1 MERPG
6 ARTRSGR
13 YSPTMQRYQKIGFVL
28 GPFLAL
34 LILLGPQP
42 ETVPVAAWRTA
53 AVAVLMA
60 TWWSTEAIPVPATSL
75 LPVVLF
81 PLLEVSTVAAATRP
95 FASPVIFLLLGG
107 FMLALTLERWQLHRR
122 LALMILVR
130 TGDRPDAIVFGFMI
144 AAALLSMWVSNSAT
158 TLMMIPIAL
167 SVISR
172 IMAGRDQQS
181 DFAVLLLLGLA
192 YAASIGGLGTIVG
205 TPPNALAV
213 GYLAEQYDIHIR
225 FVDWMLVGVPVVLV
239 MVPLC
244 WWIMT
249 RWVYPVHLP
258 PNPAAARELA
268 EELEELG
275 PLSVPE
281 RRTATVF
288 GVVAGAWMLQPLLV
302 HLPGLGALNDT
313 TIAIAGAL
321 AMFLVP
327 SGHVEQGVRAG
338 GALLDWP
345 STQKLPWGVM
355 LLFGSGMSLAEQV
368 SASGLALWLGESLAA
383 LTAWPMI
390 GLMFA
395 VVGLV
400 VFLTELT
407 SNTGLT
413 ATILPVLGVI
423 AVVGG
428 VDPTLLAVPAALAAS
443 CAFMLPV
450 ATAPNAIVFGS
461 TYISIPQMVRAGFRL
476 NLMAICVVTLGGYW
490 LVPVVLG

>member
-1 MERPG
+1 M
-6 ARTRSGR
+6 ARH
-13 YSPTMQRYQKIGFVL
+13 RYQQIGLFL
-28 GPFLAL
+28 GPALALAL
-34 LILLGPQP
+34 LLAPPP
-42 ETVPVAAWRTA
+42 ETMAPAAWRTA
-53 AVAVLMA
+53 AVVVLMA

-81 PLLEVSTVAAATRP
+81 PLLEISSLGDATRP

-122 LALMILVR
+122 LALMVLAR
-130 TGDRPDAIVFGFMI
+130 TGDRPDAIVFGFML
-144 AAALLSMWVSNSAT
+144 ATALLSMWVSNSAT

-167 SVISR
+167 SVVSR
-172 IMAGRDQQS
+172 IMAGRDGAHE
-181 DFAVLLLLGLA
+181 FPVMLLLGIA

-213 GYLAEQYDIHIR
+213 GYLAEHYDIHIG
-225 FVDWMLVGVPVVLV
+225 FAQWMLVGVPVVLV

-249 RWVYPVHLP
+249 RWVYSVHLP
-258 PNPAAARELA
+258 PNPAAAGEIAAELA
-268 EELEELG
+268 ELG

-288 GVVAGAWMLQPLLV
+288 GIVAGAWMLQPLLARV
-302 HLPGLGALNDT
+302 PGLEALNDT
-313 TIAIAGAL
+313 TIAIGGAL

-327 SGHVEQGVRAG
+327 SGHAERGIRTG
-338 GALLDWP
+338 GGLLDWP
-345 STQKLPWGVM
+345 STANLPWGVM

-368 SASGLALWLGESLAA
+368 SASGLALWLGESLAV
-383 LTAWPMI
+383 LTAWPVI
-390 GLMFA
+390 GLLLA
-395 VVGLV
+395 VVALV

-428 VDPTLLAVPAALAAS
+428 IEPALLAVPAALAAS

-450 ATAPNAIVFGS
+450 ATPPNAIIFGS
-461 TYISIPQMVRAGFRL
+461 GNVTIPQMVNAGFRL
-476 NLMAICVVTLGGYW
+476 NLLAIAVMTLFGYF
-490 LVPVVLG
+490 LVPVVFG

>member
-1 MERPG
+1 MR
-6 ARTRSGR
+6 
-13 YSPTMQRYQKIGFVL
+13 RYQRIGF
-28 GPFLAL
+28 
-34 LILLGPQP
+34 LLGPLLALAILFAP
-42 ETVPVAAWRTA
+42 HPDTMPPVAWRTA
-53 AVAVLMA
+53 AVVVLMA

-81 PLLEVSTVAAATRP
+81 PMLEISTVAAATRP
-95 FASPVIFLLLGG
+95 YASPVIFLLLGG

-130 TGDRPDAIVFGFMI
+130 TGDRPDAIVFGFML
-144 AAALLSMWVSNSAT
+144 ATALLSMWVSNSAT
-158 TLMMIPIAL
+158 TMMMIPIAL

-172 IMAGRDQQS
+172 IVAGREDQ
-181 DFAVLLLLGLA
+181 DGTFAVLLLLVIA
-192 YAASIGGLGTIVG
+192 YAASIGGLGTIIG

-213 GYLAEQYDIHIR
+213 GYLAEHYDIHIG
-225 FVDWMLVGVPVVLV
+225 FAEWMLVGVPVVIILI
-239 MVPLC
+239 PLC

-249 RWVYPVHLP
+249 RWIYPVNLP
-258 PNPAAARELA
+258 PNPAAGRELA
-268 EELEELG
+268 HELAELG
-275 PLSVPE
+275 ALSIPE
-281 RRTATVF
+281 RRTAFVF
-288 GVVAGAWMLQPLLV
+288 ALVAGAWMLRPLLAYV
-302 HLPGLGALNDT
+302 PGLATLDDT

-327 SGHVEQGVRAG
+327 SGQVEDGVRSR
-338 GALLDWP
+338 GALLDWQ
-345 STQKLPWGVM
+345 STAKLPWGVM

-368 SASGLALWLGESLAA
+368 SASGLALWAGESLAA

-390 GLMFA
+390 ALLLA
-395 VVGLV
+395 VVVLV

-428 VDPTLLAVPAALAAS
+428 IDPALLAVPAALAAS

-461 TYISIPQMVRAGFRL
+461 TFITIPQMVRAGFRL
-476 NLMAICVVTLGGYW
+476 NLVAAAVVTAAGYV
-490 LVPVVLG
+490 LVPMVFG

>member
-1 MERPG
+1 MH
-6 ARTRSGR
+6 
-13 YSPTMQRYQKIGFVL
+13 RYQRIGLFL
-28 GPFLAL
+28 GPLLAL

-42 ETVPVAAWRTA
+42 ETVPTIAWRTL

-81 PLLEVSTVAAATRP
+81 PLLEISTVAAATRP
-95 FASPVIFLLLGG
+95 YASPVIFLLLGG

-130 TGDRPDAIVFGFMI
+130 TGDKPDAIVFGFML

-167 SVISR
+167 SVIGR
-172 IMAGRDQQS
+172 IVEGREQKGE
-181 DFAVLLLLGLA
+181 FAVLLLLSLA

-213 GYLAEQYDIHIR
+213 GYLAEHYDIQIR
-225 FVDWMLVGVPVVLV
+225 FVEWMMVGVPVVLV
-239 MVPLC
+239 MIPLS
-244 WWIMT
+244 WWVMT
-249 RWVYPVHLP
+249 RLAYPVHLP
-258 PNPAAARELA
+258 RNPAAAQELA
-268 EELEELG
+268 EELAELG

-288 GVVAGAWMLQPLLV
+288 AIVAGAWMLQPLISR
-302 HLPGLGALNDT
+302 LPGLEPLNDT

-327 SGHVEQGVRAG
+327 SGRTVDGRRTG
-338 GALLDWP
+338 GALLDWE

-368 SASGLALWLGESLAA
+368 SASGLALWLGELLAA

-390 GLMFA
+390 ALLAA
-395 VVGLV
+395 VVALV

-428 VDPTLLAVPAALAAS
+428 VDPAMLAVPAALAAS

-461 TYISIPQMVRAGFRL
+461 TFITIPHMVQAGFRL
-476 NLMAICVVTLGGYW
+476 NLVAIFAVTLLGYA
-490 LVPVVLG
+490 LVPIVLGGG

>member
-1 MERPG
+1 LKL
-6 ARTRSGR
+6 
-13 YSPTMQRYQKIGFVL
+13 QRYQQVGLFIGPL
-28 GPFLAL
+28 LAL
-34 LILLGPQP
+34 SILLGPQP
-42 ETVPVAAWRTA
+42 ESVPTLAWRTA

-81 PLLEVSTVAAATRP
+81 PLLEISTVAAATRP

-130 TGDRPDAIVFGFMI
+130 TGERPDAIVFGFMLS
-144 AAALLSMWVSNSAT
+144 AALLSMWVSNSAT

-167 SVISR
+167 SVITR
-172 IMAGRDQQS
+172 VMAGRDQ
-181 DFAVLLLLGLA
+181 DNHFPVMLLLAIA
-192 YAASIGGLGTIVG
+192 YAASIGGLGTIIG

-213 GYLAEQYDIHIR
+213 GYLAERHDIQVS
-225 FVDWMLVGVPVVLV
+225 FAQWMQVGVPVVLV

-244 WWIMT
+244 WWVLT

-258 PNPAAARELA
+258 PNPAAAQEIAEELA
-268 EELEELG
+268 ELG
-275 PLSVPE
+275 TLSVPE
-281 RRTATVF
+281 RRTALVF
-288 GVVAGAWMLQPLLV
+288 GIVAGAWMLQPLLSR
-302 HLPGLGALNDT
+302 LPGLGALNDT

-327 SGHVEQGVRAG
+327 SGGTVDGRPAG
-338 GALLDWP
+338 GALLDWE
-345 STQKLPWGVM
+345 STAKLPWGVM

-368 SASGLALWLGESLAA
+368 SASGLALWLGELLAA
-383 LTAWPMI
+383 LTAWPT
-390 GLMFA
+390 L
-395 VVGLV
+395 VVMLGIVALV

-428 VDPTLLAVPAALAAS
+428 IEPALLAVPAALAAS

-461 TYISIPQMVRAGFRL
+461 TQVSIPQMVRAGFRL
-476 NLMAICVVTLGGYW
+476 NLVAIIVVTLFGYW
-490 LVPVVLG
+490 LVPVVFG

>member
-1 MERPG
+1 MH
-6 ARTRSGR
+6 
-13 YSPTMQRYQKIGFVL
+13 RYQQVGLFL
-28 GPFLAL
+28 GPLLAL

-42 ETVPVAAWRTA
+42 ETMPTIAWRTA

-81 PLLEVSTVAAATRP
+81 PLLEISTVAAATRP

-122 LALMILVR
+122 VALMILVR
-130 TGDRPDAIVFGFMI
+130 TGDRPDAIVFGFML
-144 AAALLSMWVSNSAT
+144 ATALLSMWVSNSAT

-167 SVISR
+167 SVIGLVA
-172 IMAGRDQQS
+172 AGRERGGE
-181 DFAVLLLLGLA
+181 FAVMLLLGIA

-213 GYLAEQYDIHIR
+213 GYLAEHYAIEISFAQ
-225 FVDWMLVGVPVVLV
+225 WMQVGVPVVLV
-239 MVPLC
+239 MTPLC
-244 WWIMT
+244 WWVLT
-249 RWVYPVHLP
+249 RWVYRVHLP
-258 PNPAAARELA
+258 PNPAAAREIAAELA
-268 EELEELG
+268 ELG
-275 PLSVPE
+275 PPSVPE
-281 RRTATVF
+281 RRTAIVF
-288 GVVAGAWMLQPLLV
+288 GIVAGAWMLQPLLSRI
-302 HLPGLGALNDT
+302 PGLEALNDT
-313 TIAIAGAL
+313 TIAIAGSL

-327 SGHVEQGVRAG
+327 SGHTREGAPAG
-338 GALLDWP
+338 GALLDWE
-345 STQKLPWGVM
+345 STAKLPWGVM

-368 SASGLALWLGESLAA
+368 SASGLALWLGESLGA

-390 GLMFA
+390 ALLLA
-395 VVGLV
+395 VVALV

-428 VDPTLLAVPAALAAS
+428 IEPALLAVPAALAAS

-461 TYISIPQMVRAGFRL
+461 TQVTIPQMVRAGFRL
-476 NLMAICVVTLGGYW
+476 NLLAIVVVTLFGYW
-490 LVPVVLG
+490 LVPMVFA

>member
-1 MERPG
+1 MH
-6 ARTRSGR
+6 
-13 YSPTMQRYQKIGFVL
+13 RYQRIGLAL
-28 GPFLAL
+28 GPLLAL

-42 ETVPVAAWRTA
+42 ETVPTIAWRTL

-81 PLLEVSTVAAATRP
+81 PLLEISTVAAATRP
-95 FASPVIFLLLGG
+95 YASPVIFLLLGG

-130 TGDRPDAIVFGFMI
+130 TGDKPDAIVFGFML

-167 SVISR
+167 SVIAR
-172 IMAGRDQQS
+172 IVEGREQKGE
-181 DFAVLLLLGLA
+181 FAVLLLLSLA

-213 GYLAEQYDIHIR
+213 GYLAEHYDIHIR
-225 FVDWMLVGVPVVLV
+225 FVEWMMIGVPVVLV
-239 MVPLC
+239 MIPLS
-244 WWIMT
+244 WWVMT
-249 RWVYPVHLP
+249 RLVYPVHLP
-258 PNPAAARELA
+258 RNPAAAQELA
-268 EELEELG
+268 EELAELG

-281 RRTATVF
+281 RRTAAVF
-288 GVVAGAWMLQPLLV
+288 AIVAGAWMLQPLISR
-302 HLPGLGALNDT
+302 LPGLEALNDT

-327 SGHVEQGVRAG
+327 SGQVVDGRRKG
-338 GALLDWP
+338 GALLDWE

-368 SASGLALWLGESLAA
+368 SASGLALWLGELLAA

-390 GLMFA
+390 ALLAA
-395 VVGLV
+395 VVALV

-428 VDPTLLAVPAALAAS
+428 VDPALLAVPAALAAS

-461 TYISIPQMVRAGFRL
+461 TFITIPHMVRAGFRL
-476 NLMAICVVTLGGYW
+476 NLVAIFVVTLGGYW
-490 LVPVVLG
+490 LVPRVLGGG

>member
-1 MERPG
+1 MH
-6 ARTRSGR
+6 
-13 YSPTMQRYQKIGFVL
+13 RYQQVGLFL
-28 GPFLAL
+28 GPLLAL

-42 ETVPVAAWRTA
+42 ETMPTTAWRTA

-81 PLLEVSTVAAATRP
+81 PLLEISTVAAATRP

-130 TGDRPDAIVFGFMI
+130 TGDRPDAIVFGFML
-144 AAALLSMWVSNSAT
+144 ATALLSMWVSNSAT

-167 SVISR
+167 SVIGLVSS
-172 IMAGRDQQS
+172 GRGQGS
-181 DFAVLLLLGLA
+181 DFAVMLLLGIA

-213 GYLAEQYDIHIR
+213 GYLAEHYDLQIG
-225 FVDWMLVGVPVVLV
+225 FAQWMQVGVPVVLV
-239 MVPLC
+239 MTPLC
-244 WWIMT
+244 WWVMT

-258 PNPAAARELA
+258 PNPAAAREIASELA
-268 EELEELG
+268 GLG

-288 GVVAGAWMLQPLLV
+288 GIVAGAWMLQPLLV
-302 HLPGLGALNDT
+302 RVPGLESLNDT

-327 SGHVEQGVRAG
+327 SGHRLDGAPAG

-345 STQKLPWGVM
+345 STVKLPWGVM

-368 SASGLALWLGESLAA
+368 AASGLALSLGEALGA

-390 GLMFA
+390 ALLLA
-395 VVGLV
+395 VVTLV

-413 ATILPVLGVI
+413 ATILPVLGVL

-428 VDPTLLAVPAALAAS
+428 IEPALLAVPAALAAS

-461 TYISIPQMVRAGFRL
+461 TLITIPQMVRAGFRL
-476 NLMAICVVTLGGYW
+476 NLLAIAVVTLFGYW
-490 LVPVVLG
+490 LVPLVFG